1 MCILGQSTLTD
12 FCRAQMGPRNT
23 HSSTTEAQ
31 IEGIFEDWTDMRE
44 WFDDDL
50 INWVRSMSHNL
61 ESLDLLAQNLDPG
74 PNILAE

>member
-1 MCILGQSTLTD
+1 
-12 FCRAQMGPRNT
+12 MGPRNT